1 MIVFASQVSLSTHP
15 VWAMAPENA
24 IKQEPNIRL
33 EHTLGDM
40 AALYKS
46 GLQMAT

>member
-1 MIVFASQVSLSTHP
+1 MHP

-24 IKQEPNIRL
+24 ITEEPSMRL